1 MLNLS
6 AKQKL
11 CELLLLKKGYPICNI
26 MGKKRLGLTAGILVE
41 GINNDNQNNIH
52 SSNTSQ
58 C

>member
-1 MLNLS
+1 M
-6 AKQKL
+6 QYYG
-11 CELLLLKKGYPICNI
+11 E
-26 MGKKRLGLTAGILVE
+26 KRLGLTAGILVE